1 MAFKDDLKTHM
12 KKHNLKINDM
22 CECTGL
28 SYSKIYGYLNGTVP
42 KDDDLEILCEA
53 CGWDTDE
60 IIFNDL
66 NISVAEAART
76 MQRSPAFVKY
86 AVQTKQL
93 VGICDGKMCHIP
105 RRWFEIYM
113 LSDGIAVDLISNLVN
128 GITQALKMPLAATSD
143 NVK

>member
-12 KKHNLKINDM
+12 KKHNLKINDV

-28 SYSKIYGYLNGTVP
+28 SYSKIYGYINGTVP
-42 KDDDLEILCEA
+42 KDADLEILCEA
-53 CGWDTDE
+53 CGWDADE
-60 IIFNDL
+60 LIFNDL

-76 MQRSPAFVKY
+76 MRCSPSFVKH

-93 VGICDGKMCHIP
+93 VGICDGRKCHIP
-105 RRWFEIYM
+105 RRWFEVYM
-113 LSDGIAVDLISNLVN
+113 LSDGIVIDLINNLVN
-128 GITQALKMPLAATSD
+128 GITEALKMPLAATSD